1 MATDWSKALKQAL
14 SASEKQAC
22 VRMYEL
28 AEEYP
33 ELVIDA
39 QTDELE
45 ATALLELACDDMDI
59 PDGSDLYLVME
70 DCAAEIA
77 IMYEKNGSL

>member
-1 MATDWSKALKQAL
+1 MTINWSAALRQAL
-14 SASEKQAC
+14 SRSETQAC
-22 VRMYEL
+22 ERMYEL
-28 AEEYP
+28 AEEYS

-39 QTDELE
+39 QTDEVN

-77 IMYEKNGSL
+77 NRYEKNGTL